1 MIVEWS
7 LGSKKVDIKKLVIEN
22 LGEDKGRQLLEKTG
36 PKFLQH
42 ADENENS
49 LSLGVSALKKLLDKL
64 SEKNV
69 DLNSLASLISVSES
83 PKKQIPGNSFDYIS
97 LCNLP
102 NHIFPVDI
110 NAGCTGFVDALRIAN
125 SLKKPSIIVT
135 SETYSKRINGFERNI
150 TPIFADGASATYFNP
165 DQWTVLYESSTIRK
179 NTSTAISCTN
189 SLGLKMNGPE
199 VVDFVMG
206 EVVTDL
212 EKVIKKYQPSYVFA
226 HQGSKFVVDFM
237 KNKLSNDKVLF
248 PENISEVGNTVSSTI
263 PILFYQ
269 VTKISELKPKTRIL
283 FTGFGVGLSHS
294 VMLLEVN

>member
-1 MIVEWS
+1 
-7 LGSKKVDIKKLVIEN
+7 
-22 LGEDKGRQLLEKTG
+22 
-36 PKFLQH
+36 
-42 ADENENS
+42 
-49 LSLGVSALKKLLDKL
+49 
-64 SEKNV
+64 
-69 DLNSLASLISVSES
+69 
-83 PKKQIPGNSFDYIS
+83 
-97 LCNLP
+97 
-102 NHIFPVDI
+102 
-110 NAGCTGFVDALRIAN
+110 
-125 SLKKPSIIVT
+125 
-135 SETYSKRINGFERNI
+135 
-150 TPIFADGASATYFNP
+150 
-165 DQWTVLYESSTIRK
+165 
-179 NTSTAISCTN
+179 
-189 SLGLKMNGPE
+189 
-199 VVDFVMG
+199 VDFVMG